1 LPIGQDRKQVALYNV
16 MPASRDH
23 VGDGPGNDATLV
35 LALHLDTLKEECSP
49 RDKRTKDQQDQFTGS
64 S

>member
-1 LPIGQDRKQVALYNV
+1 